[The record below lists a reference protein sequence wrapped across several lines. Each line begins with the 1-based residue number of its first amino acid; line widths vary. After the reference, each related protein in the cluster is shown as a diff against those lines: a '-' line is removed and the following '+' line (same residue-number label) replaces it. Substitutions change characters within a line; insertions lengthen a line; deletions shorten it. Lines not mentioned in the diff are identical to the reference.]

1 MKALLWFA
9 ALLAWQVQAQA
20 QPHAQRIIALSPH
33 LVEQLYSIGA
43 GDRLVAATEHADY
56 PAAAKQLPRVGNYM
70 QLNVE
75 QILLLKPDLVLAWT
89 DGNPPGDI
97 SRLRALGLNLVE
109 SNPRQLQD
117 IAAEL
122 RLLGQLTGHQAQ
134 AEQQASLFEQQL
146 SALKQRYQRQSKVR
160 VFYELWADPL
170 STVANQAWPQ
180 QQLALCGAENPFASA
195 TGDYPTV
202 GLEQVLVSQPQL
214 IIQPDSEQE
223 KRSLFDW
230 SRWTELPAV
239 KYQQFSKP
247 DSDLLHRT
255 TTRMLQGVERLCQD
269 IDKARSFYQKLAQ

>member
-1 MKALLWFA
+1 MRTFICLA
-9 ALLAWQVQAQA
+9 ALLAFQVQAQA
-20 QPHAQRIIALSPH
+20 QRIVALSPH

-43 GDRLVAATEHADY
+43 GDSLVAATEHADY

-89 DGNPPGDI
+89 DGNPAADI

-109 SNPRQLQD
+109 SNPRQLDD
-117 IAAEL
+117 IAKEL
-122 RLLGQLTGHQAQ
+122 RLLGQLTGHTEQAG
-134 AEQQASLFEQQL
+134 QQADAFEQQL
-146 SALKQRYQRQSKVR
+146 AALRARYQQQSKVR

-180 QQLALCGAENPFASA
+180 QQLALCGAENPFANA

-214 IIQPDSEQE
+214 IIQPNSAEE

-230 SRWTELPAV
+230 SRWKELPAV
-239 KYQQFSKP
+239 KYQQFSTP
-247 DSDLLHRT
+247 NSDLLHRT
-255 TTRMLQGVERLCQD
+255 TTRMLSGTEQLCQD
-269 IDKARSFYQKLAQ
+269 IDKARKFYQTH